1 MRLLT
6 AHCAVERSLICNSTS
21 AKDQAV
27 SLGLQMVRGFED
39 RRIFESMGT
48 RAGSDEAFSSSMR
61 TNLLE
66 YSWPELQAC
75 LQDMGEPPFR
85 ARQLW
90 QWAWQKGCSDFSEMT
105 NLGRDLRSQLTERF
119 SLDRPTVKDCS
130 RSRDGTVK
138 FLLRL
143 TDGCIIETVLIPEK
157 DHTTLCISSQVGC
170 PLGCTFCSTGRMGFQ
185 RNLTPSEIL
194 GQVLVA
200 RDHLQSTG
208 SPLPLRN
215 IVFMGMGEP
224 LLNWSQVRHSLEIIR
239 DPLGLNV
246 SHRRVTVSTV
256 GVPETLETC
265 ARSGLASLAVSL
277 HAPDQSLR
285 AELMP
290 KAARLMTISDLMS
303 VLQSIPLKP
312 RQRITIEYILIKS
325 VNDSVQQAKD
335 LHRLLSGLKCK
346 INLIA
351 FNPGGGI
358 DFQAPAME
366 DILRFEQVLWDKGQ
380 TVILRKSKGQ
390 DIHAACGQLIDKQFS
405 PASGPAEQDHQ
416 RTTS

>member
-1 MRLLT
+1 
-6 AHCAVERSLICNSTS
+6 
-21 AKDQAV
+21 
-27 SLGLQMVRGFED
+27 
-39 RRIFESMGT
+39 
-48 RAGSDEAFSSSMR
+48 
-61 TNLLE
+61 
-66 YSWPELQAC
+66 
-75 LQDMGEPPFR
+75 
-85 ARQLW
+85 
-90 QWAWQKGCSDFSEMT
+90 MT
-105 NLGRDLRSQLTERF
+105 NLGRSLRTQLTERF
-119 SLDRPTVKDCS
+119 SLDRPKVQDCS

-143 TDGCIIETVLIPEK
+143 TDGCIIESVLIPEK
-157 DHTTLCISSQVGC
+157 DHTTLCISAQVGC

-208 SPLPLRN
+208 SLLPLRN

-224 LLNWSQVRHSLEIIR
+224 LLNWPHVRHSLDIIR
-239 DPLGLNV
+239 DPLGLNF

-256 GVPETLETC
+256 GVPETLEAC

-285 AELMP
+285 QELMP
-290 KAARLMTISDLMS
+290 QAARLMPLPDLMS
-303 VLQSIPLKP
+303 ALQSVPLKP
-312 RQRITIEYILIKS
+312 RQRITIEYILIKGI
-325 VNDSVQQAKD
+325 NDSVQQAKD
-335 LHRLLSGLKCK
+335 LNRLLSGLKCK

-358 DFQAPAME
+358 DLQAPDME

-390 DIHAACGQLIDKQFS
+390 DIDAACGQLIDKQFN
-405 PASGPAEQDHQ
+405 PASGRADRNTKGQPHDH
-416 RTTS
+416 T